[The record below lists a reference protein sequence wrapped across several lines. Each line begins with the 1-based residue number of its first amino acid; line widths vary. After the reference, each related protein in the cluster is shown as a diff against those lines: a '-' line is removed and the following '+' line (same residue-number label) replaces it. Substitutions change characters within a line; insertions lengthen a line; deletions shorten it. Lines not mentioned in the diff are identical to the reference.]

1 MKSQKNNSLM
11 VRHYDVVPESYCK
24 KLIEIFE
31 NSSNQEFINNDYKPC
46 FSQVNLNKE
55 TPEMVRQII
64 PIIKC
69 VHTLYKKETKSHFLP
84 ELNALEEFRIKRYL
98 PNGEERFDEHVDVT
112 DYPTSRRSV
121 AFLFYL
127 NTNDGNTVFSKQ
139 KLNIIPKCGRVVVF
153 PPTWEYPHA
162 GLPPTTSNKYIMST
176 YIHYG

>member
-84 ELNALEEFRIKRYL
+84 ELNALEELRIKRYL

-153 PPTWEYPHA
+153 PPTWEYPHS

>member
-1 MKSQKNNSLM
+1 M

-55 TPEMVRQII
+55 TPELVRQII
-64 PIIKC
+64 PIIKG
-69 VHTLYKKETKSHFLP
+69 VHILYKKETKSHFLP

-112 DYPTSRRSV
+112 DYPSSRRSV

-127 NTNDGNTVFSKQ
+127 NTNDGSTVFSKQ
-139 KLNIIPKCGRVVVF
+139 KLNIKPKCGRVVVF